1 MREREPPAKGLNWLH
16 KGASTW
22 GAFPSRMGKSKLA
35 VRINPAGESIPDFLP
50 QICFLSS
57 QASVF
62 KYHLAG
68 YLQHRAQNQQLL
80 SLVVSPLARTSVME
94 QRRCRNRSSYQAEAE
109 LSQGPPELT
118 STAAACQHTAPARAL
133 GLQHAESLLMLISAR
148 RVCQEQ
154 GLCLILLVLTFTQEN
169 FTSQC

>member
-1 MREREPPAKGLNWLH
+1 
-16 KGASTW
+16 
-22 GAFPSRMGKSKLA
+22 MGKSKLA

-80 SLVVSPLARTSVME
+80 SGCLSCCSYVYDGAMKAQKQELLSD
-94 QRRCRNRSSYQAEAE
+94 RNRALAGSS
-109 LSQGPPELT
+109 
-118 STAAACQHTAPARAL
+118 
-133 GLQHAESLLMLISAR
+133 
-148 RVCQEQ
+148 
-154 GLCLILLVLTFTQEN
+154 
-169 FTSQC
+169 